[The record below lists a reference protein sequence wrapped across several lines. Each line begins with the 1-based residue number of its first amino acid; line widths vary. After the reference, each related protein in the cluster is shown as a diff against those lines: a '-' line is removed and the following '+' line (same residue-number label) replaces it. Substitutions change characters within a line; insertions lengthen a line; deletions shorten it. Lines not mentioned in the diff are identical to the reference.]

1 MTDLTLVAHTT
12 ATAHPEPVPL
22 KRVAIIGTAQT
33 WKCCPWQDQSLEVW
47 GLNDAYLIGVPRA
60 NRWFDLHPFHQMT
73 FRDPANRVPAG
84 TVPVGS
90 YLRPHN
96 HLEWLKSRPMPVFL
110 AEAKPGWPTA
120 HVFPTKAILDF
131 FATYWPLR
139 LTRTQTIEP
148 GPDYEVSTPS
158 WMLMQAIMEGYREI
172 HVYGIHLATEWEYVQ
187 QRPNFEF
194 LLGIAAGKG
203 IKIVLPAATPICQA
217 SYRYA
222 FEPKGDL
229 GVQQAS
235 LEITRIKQ
243 QGAAMKQQLASLPAW
258 AWRRKEALQTQIV
271 ALDAALAD
279 ARQTHSRALL
289 TVRG

>member
-12 ATAHPEPVPL
+12 ATAHPEPAVL
-22 KRVAIIGTAQT
+22 KRCALIGTAQS
-33 WKCCPWQDQSLEVW
+33 WKHAPWPDRTLEKW
-47 GLNDAYLIGVPRA
+47 TLNDGYLLGVPYTDRHY
-60 NRWFDLHPFHQMT
+60 DLHPFHQMT
-73 FRDPANRVPAG
+73 FRDPANRVPQG
-84 TVPVGS
+84 EVPVGA
-90 YLRPHN
+90 YLRPAN
-96 HLEWLKSRPMPVFL
+96 HLEWLKTRPMPVYL
-110 AEAKPGWPTA
+110 AQARPEWPTTRT
-120 HVFPTKAILDF
+120 FPTQAVLDY
-131 FATYWPLR
+131 FAPYWPLR
-139 LTRTQTIEP
+139 LARTGTVEA

-158 WMLMQAIMEGYREI
+158 WMLMHAIMEGYREI

-243 QGAAMKQQLASLPAW
+243 RGAEVKQQLASLPAW
-258 AWRRKEALQTQIV
+258 AWRRKDALQAYGA

-279 ARQTHSRALL
+279 ARQIHARALL
-289 TVRG
+289 KVQR